1 MTAMDIAAPMPHAA
15 VPSVSPPAGV
25 RQGTPRFYGSEGA
38 FFGLLVRGSL
48 LLLLTLGIYRFWL
61 ATDVRRFLWG
71 NTEIAGDGLEY
82 TGTAKELL
90 IGFLMAIALLAP
102 LNGLIFLATLAPGL
116 LKFSGAL
123 GFGLLAV
130 LGQFAVYRA
139 RRYRLSRTVFRGVR
153 LYQTGSAWRYAIVSL
168 LWWVLIG
175 LTAGLAY
182 PWAQA
187 NLERYKMRHT
197 HYGNLD
203 GRFEGSGTRL
213 FLRGFVM
220 WFIVVGPF
228 LAGII
233 TAVGAI
239 MNDWAAFSAV
249 MTASGGNFPS
259 GLDEVGPL
267 FAGAMVLAAAGLGWG
282 VLAAALLYPVF
293 RAMMLRWWLSGLRL
307 GRIAA
312 FSHLRTGQ
320 IYRVYLRFIGFSVL
334 FAMAAGTF
342 GGIMAGFF
350 NELAKTFGSAD
361 GFEIAVIVALVAGY
375 IIVMLGYS
383 AIYQATVVI
392 RFWRLSFETTEL
404 AGLEELGRVE
414 ARGEAASPFGEGL
427 AGALDVGGL

>member
-350 NELAKTFGSAD
+350 N
-361 GFEIAVIVALVAGY
+361 
-375 IIVMLGYS
+375 
-383 AIYQATVVI
+383 
-392 RFWRLSFETTEL
+392 
-404 AGLEELGRVE
+404 
-414 ARGEAASPFGEGL
+414 
-427 AGALDVGGL
+427 

>member
-1 MTAMDIAAPMPHAA
+1 MTTMDIAAPMPHAA

-25 RQGTPRFYGSEGA
+25 RQETPRFYGSEGA
-38 FFGLLVRGSL
+38 FFGLLLRGSL

-239 MNDWAAFSAV
+239 MNDWAAFPAV
-249 MTASGGNFPS
+249 
-259 GLDEVGPL
+259 
-267 FAGAMVLAAAGLGWG
+267 
-282 VLAAALLYPVF
+282 
-293 RAMMLRWWLSGLRL
+293 MLRWWLSGLRL

-320 IYRVYLRFIGFSVL
+320 IYRVYLRFVGFSVL

-350 NELAKTFGSAD
+350 NELANTFGSAD

-392 RFWRLSFETTEL
+392 RFWRLNFETTEL

-414 ARGEAASPFGEGL
+414 ARGEAASPFGE
-427 AGALDVGGL
+427 